1 MRVAKRS
8 RLVFLSLTIILV
20 SAVALTACAGS
31 GSPVPPAVPA
41 PAPVAV
47 QAPVKAAA
55 PIVASGATKSNSGG
69 SVTVEAKWSIVE
81 AKGLVFDI
89 VMDTHSVDLD
99 GYDLKAL
106 AVLKDESGNEYRPTA
121 WDSAAGGHHRT
132 GKLAFALPDSLKQ
145 GEAKSVTLVVR
156 KVAGVAERV
165 FEWPQ

>member
-1 MRVAKRS
+1 
-8 RLVFLSLTIILV
+8 LSLTIILV
-20 SAVALTACAGS
+20 SLVALTACAGS
-31 GSPVPPAVPA
+31 GSPVPAAAPPAPPTVPA
-41 PAPVAV
+41 PAPVRV

-106 AVLKDESGNEYRPTA
+106 AVLKDGSGNEYRPTA

-145 GEAKSVTLVVR
+145 GEAKPVTLVVR